1 MLYYFLYQLI
11 FKQYGGT
18 GESIVFKGLNVF
30 QYVTFRTAWAT
41 ITALVI
47 SLLFGGKVIN
57 KLQELKIGQE
67 IREEL
72 SAEHHAKRGTPTM
85 GGVLILGS
93 VFLST
98 IIWARLDSLY
108 LWLALAATTAFG
120 VIGFVDDYIKIVKKR
135 SLGLTE
141 RQKLLGQLL
150 TALVVWGF
158 LFYSTSDSL
167 FRGTEFRDLNKFVT
181 KINQPKNPVS
191 QYLQTQLAPETK
203 RLFESY
209 DGSPAQAQIL
219 QKSLT
224 GDLNRV
230 LNDPNF
236 YNEQRFNPAN
246 FPEDEKIKLSDEA
259 KKLIEKRPMQ
269 GDGLVRFNRRLLQDT
284 YPEELSRAG
293 GYFWNISIPFFKDT
307 AITDPLTAVTYVGP
321 FLYLLFIV
329 FVLLG
334 SSNAVNLTDGMD
346 GLAASVTFIAMSA
359 LTALTYVASDSRWSN
374 YLDITHKP
382 EAAELTVFCGAMV
395 GASLGFL
402 WYNSPPAEVF
412 MGDVGSLAIGGALG
426 TVAILTKQEFLL
438 PFIGGVFIIEAAS
451 VMLQV
456 GYFKFTKNPKTKVGK
471 RIFLQAPLH
480 HHYQL
485 KGLKEPKIVFR
496 FVIVAILF
504 ALLSLS
510 TLKLR

>member
-11 FKQYGGT
+11 FKQYGGAN
-18 GESIVFKGLNVF
+18 ESIFFKGLNVF
-30 QYVTFRTAWAT
+30 QYVTFRTAWAA

-47 SLLFGGKVIN
+47 TLLFGGRVIK
-57 KLQELKIGQE
+57 KLQELRIGQE

-72 SAEHHAKRGTPTM
+72 SEEHQAKKGTPTM

-93 VFLST
+93 VFIST
-98 IIWARLDSLY
+98 ILWARLDSLY

-120 VIGFVDDYIKIVKKR
+120 LIGFVDDYIKIVKKR

-141 RQKLLGQLL
+141 RQKLAGQLI
-150 TALVVWGF
+150 TAVVVWGC
-158 LFYSTSDSL
+158 LMWATS
-167 FRGTEFRDLNKFVT
+167 N
-181 KINQPKNPVS
+181 
-191 QYLQTQLAPETK
+191 
-203 RLFESY
+203 
-209 DGSPAQAQIL
+209 
-219 QKSLT
+219 
-224 GDLNRV
+224 
-230 LNDPNF
+230 
-236 YNEQRFNPAN
+236 
-246 FPEDEKIKLSDEA
+246 
-259 KKLIEKRPMQ
+259 
-269 GDGLVRFNRRLLQDT
+269 
-284 YPEELSRAG
+284 YP
-293 GYFWNISIPFFKDT
+293 WNISVPFFKAT
-307 AITDPLTAVTYVGP
+307 ALINPCVSCVHPGV
-321 FLYLLFIV
+321 YLLFII

-346 GLAASVTFIAMSA
+346 GLASSVTFIAMSA
-359 LTALTYVASDSRWSN
+359 LTALTYVASDRRWSDI
-374 YLDITHKP
+374 LDITWKP

-456 GYFKFTKNPKTKVGK
+456 GYFKFTKRQGKGK

-485 KGLKEPKIVFR
+485 SGWKEPKIVFR

-504 ALLSLS
+504 ALMSLS

>member
-11 FKQYGGT
+11 FRQYGDAG
-18 GESIVFKGLNVF
+18 GSIFYRGLNVF

-41 ITALVI
+41 ITALLI
-47 SLLFGGKVIN
+47 SLLFGGKVIK
-57 KLQELKIGQE
+57 KLRQLKIGQE

-72 SAEHHAKRGTPTM
+72 SEEHQAKKGTPTM
-85 GGVLILGS
+85 GGVLILVS

-98 IIWARLDSLY
+98 ILWARLDSLY

-120 VIGFVDDYIKIVKKR
+120 LIGFVDDYIKIVKKR
-135 SLGLTE
+135 SEGLTE

-150 TALVVWGF
+150 TALVVWGCLF
-158 LFYSTSDSL
+158 LTTGDSL
-167 FRGTEFRDLNKFVT
+167 FRGTEFRDLGKFAA
-181 KINQPKNPVS
+181 KINQPKEPVS
-191 QYLQTQLAPETK
+191 QYLQMHFTPETRQLLK
-203 RLFESY
+203 DY
-209 DGSPAQAQIL
+209 DGSRSPEL
-219 QKSLT
+219 QRNLT
-224 GDLNRV
+224 TDLNAV
-230 LNDPNF
+230 LKDPNF
-236 YNEQRFNPAN
+236 YDEQRFNPAN
-246 FPEDEKIKLSDEA
+246 FPEDEKFKLSDEA
-259 KKLIEKRPMQ
+259 KKLIEKHPIE
-269 GDGLVRFNRRLLQDT
+269 GDALVRFNRRLL
-284 YPEELSRAG
+284 EENYAGELGRAG
-293 GYFWNISIPFFKDT
+293 GYAWNISIPFFKDT
-307 AITDPLTAVTYVGP
+307 AFTDPTVAVTYIGP
-321 FLYLLFIV
+321 IIYLLFIV

-334 SSNAVNLTDGMD
+334 ASNAVNLTDGMD
-346 GLAASVTFIAMSA
+346 GLASSVTFISMSA
-359 LTALTYVASDSRWSN
+359 LTALTYVASDGRWSS

-402 WYNSPPAEVF
+402 WYNAPPAEVF

-456 GYFKFTKNPKTKVGK
+456 GYFKFTKKTQNKGK

-480 HHYQL
+480 HHFQL
-485 KGLKEPKIVFR
+485 AGWKEPKIVFR

-504 ALLSLS
+504 ALMSLS